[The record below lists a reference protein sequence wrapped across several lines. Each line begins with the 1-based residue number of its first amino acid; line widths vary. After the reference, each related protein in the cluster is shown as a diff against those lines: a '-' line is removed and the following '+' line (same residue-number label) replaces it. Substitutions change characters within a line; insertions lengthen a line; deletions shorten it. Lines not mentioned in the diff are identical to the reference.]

1 MKCGVVLNCVV
12 ICGGVMWK
20 CVKSGG
26 VMQHSD
32 VEWYL
37 VKCGDVVW

>member
-1 MKCGVVLNCVV
+1 
-12 ICGGVMWK
+12 MW
-20 CVKSGG
+20 CDVEMMCEMVCDVKSGG